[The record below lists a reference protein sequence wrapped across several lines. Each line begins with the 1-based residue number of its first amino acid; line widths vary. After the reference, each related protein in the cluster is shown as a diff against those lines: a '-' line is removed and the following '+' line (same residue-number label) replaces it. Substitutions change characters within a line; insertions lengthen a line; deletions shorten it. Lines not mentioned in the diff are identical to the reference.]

1 MLDVWLPLL
10 QEQVRTFPVL
20 LLQAAA
26 LGGIF
31 STVLGLRDKTMPLLG
46 SGGLVYGW
54 VLGISGFLLLGLA
67 FDILAMPS
75 RPYLNTDVLFL
86 GGLFGGWLGGLVCW
100 ICMVGGRL
108 LFGGLNNGYVA
119 AIDMGILTLGG
130 ILMHRWAL
138 RKDLAQLS
146 VRDVGLVWLVKMV
159 FSLGSMAVIAALA
172 LIPVKTGQNLL
183 VLRLLG
189 AALSWVILGGL
200 LVLLRREA
208 RNRDAA
214 NRALA
219 QERTDPLTGLPN
231 RRALREYLDSL
242 AALPGEV
249 SSTVLTLELSNL
261 GQMVRLHGHSWSD
274 PFWSQLVVA
283 LRAHA
288 LTCPLQPYDPRYF
301 MLSDLTL
308 AIVLRGVT
316 LEQMQ
321 HTGMADHFY
330 AELSDY
336 LLRTRTGEAAPRL
349 RMGVAIGNDSRHKSA
364 DAILRNL
371 SLALQSDTRP
381 LRFFHRSF
389 EEKAL
394 LDEKLRVLLIDWI
407 SAGRAPLAYQP
418 KCDLRTGEVL
428 AAEALLRAKDASGRP
443 ISPPLVLEVAARNQ
457 LLIEFEWCTVETV
470 VHAIGQGL
478 QTQRPLPLAVNV
490 SAASLTVPGF
500 GLRVVAL
507 LRMARVPCEL
517 LTVEVTENSPVPD
530 IDTVGE
536 SIAAMS
542 SAGVKLSLDDFGTGY
557 SALSMLAKFAFTEIK
572 IDQSM
577 VARLEQPR
585 MQAAVS
591 LAQESALRYNANLV
605 AEGVETVQQIERLVA
620 LGIRCGQGYHFARAM
635 DLDSLLACG
644 RLPPAVPV
652 SVPVDSSTLW

>member
-1 MLDVWLPLL
+1 MLDVWLPLT
-10 QEQVRTFPVL
+10 QEQFRNYPVL
-20 LLQAAA
+20 MLQAAA
-26 LGGIF
+26 LVGIL
-31 STVLGLRDKTMPLLG
+31 STVLSLRRKTTPLLG
-46 SGGLVYGW
+46 SEGLAYGW

-67 FDILAMPS
+67 FEFLAQPS
-75 RPYLNTDVLFL
+75 KPYLNTDVLFL
-86 GGLFGGWLGGLVCW
+86 GGLFGGWLGGAICW
-100 ICMVGGRL
+100 ACMVSARL
-108 LFGGLNNGYVA
+108 LFGGLHNGVA
-119 AIDMGILTLGG
+119 AAADMAMLTLGG
-130 ILMHRWAL
+130 ILVHRWVV
-138 RKDLAQLS
+138 RKNLVDLS
-146 VRDVGLVWLVKMV
+146 VRDIWRVWLAKMV
-159 FSLGSMAVIAALA
+159 FSLGSMAALGAAGL
-172 LIPVKTGQNLL
+172 VSTRVSQNLL

-208 RNRDAA
+208 RDRDAA
-214 NRALA
+214 DRALV

-242 AALPGEV
+242 ATRPEEV
-249 SSTVLTLELSNL
+249 HSTVLTLELSNL
-261 GQMVRLHGHSWSD
+261 GEMVRLHGHGWSD
-274 PFWSQLVVA
+274 PFWHQLVQAV
-283 LRAHA
+283 RDHA
-288 LTCPLQPYDPRYF
+288 LTCPLQPYAPQYF

-316 LEQMQ
+316 LEKLQ

-336 LLRTRTGEAAPRL
+336 LLRTRAGEAAPRL
-349 RMGVAIGNDSRHKSA
+349 RMGVALGNDGTHKSA

-381 LRFFHRSF
+381 LRYFHRSF

-394 LDEKLRVLLIDWI
+394 LDEKLRALLIDWI

-418 KCDLRTGEVL
+418 KCDLRSGEVL
-428 AAEALLRAKDASGRP
+428 GAEALLRAKDASGHP
-443 ISPPLVLEVAARNQ
+443 IPPPLVLEVAARNQ

-470 VHAIGQGL
+470 VHAIGLAL
-478 QTQRPLPLAVNV
+478 QAQRPLPLAVNV

-500 GLRVVAL
+500 GMRVVAL
-507 LRMARVPCEL
+507 LRMARIPCEL

-536 SIAAMS
+536 SMAALV
-542 SAGVKLSLDDFGTGY
+542 SAGVGLSLDDFGTGY
-557 SALSMLAKFAFTEIK
+557 SGLSMLAKFAFTEIK
-572 IDQSM
+572 IDQTM

-591 LAQESALRYNANLV
+591 LAQESALRYHASLV
-605 AEGVETVQQIERLVA
+605 AEGVETPQQIERLVG
-620 LGIRCGQGYHFARAM
+620 LGVRCGQGYHFARAM

-644 RLPPAVPV
+644 RLPQAVPV
-652 SVPVDSSTLW
+652 LAEPASQW

>member
-1 MLDVWLPLL
+1 MLDVWLPLM
-10 QEQVRTFPVL
+10 QEQFRNYPVL
-20 LLQAAA
+20 MLQAAA
-26 LGGIF
+26 LMGIL
-31 STVLGLRDKTMPLLG
+31 STVLSLRRKTMPLRG
-46 SGGLVYGW
+46 SEGLAYGC

-67 FDILAMPS
+67 FEFLAQPS
-75 RPYLNTDVLFL
+75 KPYLNTDVLFL
-86 GGLFGGWLGGLVCW
+86 GGLFGGWLGGAICW
-100 ICMVGGRL
+100 ACMVGARL
-108 LFGGLNNGYVA
+108 LFGGLNNGFA
-119 AIDMGILTLGG
+119 AALDMGLLTLGG
-130 ILMHRWAL
+130 ILMHRWAVRKNLVELSL
-138 RKDLAQLS
+138 RDIW
-146 VRDVGLVWLVKMV
+146 RVWLVKMA
-159 FSLGSMAVIAALA
+159 FSLGSVAALGVVGLVSA
-172 LIPVKTGQNLL
+172 KISQNLL

-189 AALSWVILGGL
+189 AALSLAILAGL
-200 LVLLRREA
+200 LMLLRREA
-208 RNRDAA
+208 RDRDAA
-214 NRALA
+214 DRALA

-242 AALPGEV
+242 AAQPGEV
-249 SSTVLTLELSNL
+249 TSTVLTLELSNL
-261 GQMVRLHGHSWSD
+261 GEMVRLHGHGWSD
-274 PFWSQLVVA
+274 PFWSQLVAAV
-283 LRAHA
+283 RAHA
-288 LTCPLQPYDPRYF
+288 LTCPLQPYAPQYF
-301 MLSDLTL
+301 MFSDLAL
-308 AIVLRGVT
+308 CIVLRGVT
-316 LEQMQ
+316 LEKLQ

-336 LLRTRTGEAAPRL
+336 LLRTRAGEAAPRL
-349 RMGVAIGNDSRHKSA
+349 RMGVAMGNDSTRKSA

-381 LRFFHRSF
+381 LRYFHRSF

-394 LDEKLRVLLIDWI
+394 LDEKLRILLIDWI

-418 KCDLRTGEVL
+418 KCNLRSGEVL
-428 AAEALLRAKDASGRP
+428 GAEALLRAKDARGHP
-443 ISPPLVLEVAARNQ
+443 IPPPLVLEVAARNQ

-470 VHAIGQGL
+470 VHAIGLAL
-478 QTQRPLPLAVNV
+478 QAQRPLPLAVNV

-507 LRMARVPCEL
+507 LRMTRTPCEL

-536 SIAAMS
+536 SMAAMA

-557 SALSMLAKFAFTEIK
+557 SGLSMLAKFAFTEIK

-591 LAQESALRYNANLV
+591 LAQESALRYHASLV
-605 AEGVETVQQIERLVA
+605 AEGVETPQQIERLIE

-644 RLPPAVPV
+644 RLPHAVPV
-652 SVPVDSSTLW
+652 QADTASQW